1 MAENDPSQDVSAVDL
16 ADLVLVAAMRKKS
29 PGVAVGPR
37 EGAYL
42 LRLLGP
48 TRESFP
54 LARGLG
60 EALAVRLALLA
71 HLDPLASGEEFGRLR
86 VATSGGEQEYLVDT
100 ESTPAGLETRLRAV
114 PALASLDPSLEIHT
128 GTELQGA
135 GGSYRLTAELGRG
148 GMGVVWSAFHVES
161 GRAMAVK
168 VLHSEVA
175 QDARLGAQLGR
186 EGRAASLANHP
197 GIVNVTDFGT
207 SPAGRAFLIMEL
219 VEADTLDRLLEAGAL
234 PLRRALLVARRIA
247 SALQAAHVRG
257 VIHHDLKPSNVFVD
271 AHDNIKIGDFGA
283 ARVLSHSSEGR
294 ALTVTQSGL
303 VLGTPNY
310 MSPER
315 ARGLESDER
324 SDLYSLGCM
333 LFQMING
340 RPPYDADSLMDVLL
354 GHLAEPLPD
363 LTSPH
368 GPVHESVVH
377 IVRKATAK
385 TVAMRYQ
392 SAGAMDQDLQKALSA
407 LVAEGVT

>member
-1 MAENDPSQDVSAVDL
+1 
-16 ADLVLVAAMRKKS
+16 
-29 PGVAVGPR
+29 
-37 EGAYL
+37 
-42 LRLLGP
+42 
-48 TRESFP
+48 
-54 LARGLG
+54 
-60 EALAVRLALLA
+60 LLA